1 MGTAAFSLRAQTP
14 SRTSIDTGDQ
24 GRDETPTE
32 AEMRADSAL
41 NTHGWGHDMG
51 NHVGRGGGNGPARM
65 QGRSGW
71 REGMRAPAG
80 DEAGHRLITRAA
92 LTFRNFGSSQ
102 LRGAG
107 GHENLQARP
116 THASM
121 T

>member
-1 MGTAAFSLRAQTP
+1 MGTAACSLRAQTP

-24 GRDETPTE
+24 GRDATPTE

-41 NTHGWGHDMG
+41 TRMAGDTTWGTTEDVEEATAQLAC
-51 NHVGRGGGNGPARM
+51 N
-65 QGRSGW
+65 GRSGW

-80 DEAGHRLITRAA
+80 DEAGHGLITRAA